1 MSLEQFLKYDP
12 RRIVKAIILMERALL
27 LLEKDGAHRAIKQKY
42 ERITI
47 ELDEIAKKY
56 NIENEE
62 LDKEIKNTDKV
73 PTDEI
78 RLRAEKLME
87 REKWE

>member
-56 NIENEE
+56 NIETEE
-62 LDKEIKNTDKV
+62 LDKEIRNTDNV